1 MNAKTTSSSRPSFNP
16 AITNANRHRGGV
28 VRNFV
33 AAVMAGKEVA
43 SFLEEIQVVALRSSS
58 LGFQDRDLSYWMDKL
73 TADEVANDTRREGAM
88 GFVGRM
94 NAKAHGQAMAPDMR
108 KRRDDASKQA
118 SFFGTKA
125 RACAEVRYALEAE
138 LANRQ
143 TPAPAPVAVMVTETT
158 PEQVPESA
166 PITLKVPYKGKKS
179 NKKRT
184 EFKDCRDSF
193 EALADLLKYKEVSA

>member
-1 MNAKTTSSSRPSFNP
+1 MNAKTTSFNP

-94 NAKAHGQAMAPDMR
+94 NAKAHGQAMSADMR

-118 SFFGTKA
+118 SFFGTKS
-125 RACAEVRYALEAE
+125 RATAEVRYALEAE
-138 LANRQ
+138 LAKRQ
-143 TPAPAPVAVMVTETT
+143 TPVVEPVKVVAVMQTEPT
-158 PEQVPESA
+158 PASA
-166 PITLKVPYKGKKS
+166 PLKLKIAKKVKKIA
-179 NKKRT
+179 KKRD
-184 EFKDCRDSF
+184 EFTDCRDSF
-193 EALADLLKYKEVSA
+193 EALAELFKYKEVSA